1 MAATTISRATWTD
14 GAAPTGTL
22 INNARLQADV
32 YDKIDSLVAGAVT
45 FGGLVSAEGFG
56 AHSFSASGTGA
67 NVLGVRNTAAGTANY
82 ASVRVGND
90 ANVALMSLTA
100 FSSTF
105 TTSAYNI
112 ANGGRVETNGAGGLT
127 LVASHASGTIG
138 LFAGGSTTPDVTV
151 TTAGALLISDGGSVS
166 TPGLGF
172 LSDPDTGLWLENADQ
187 VSLVVGGVKALRIT
201 ESGGNITFDTSAAT
215 SKWSSSIIPSAD
227 DDYDLGTTSL
237 AWNQLF
243 LADGQY
249 NAPSIAQANDPDT
262 GIYFNG
268 TAGVVITS
276 SGNAIFTATGGGA
289 AGTSVTTWH
298 SLASGTG
305 NVHGPGLIVGRNTS
319 GTGAAGWVSF
329 LSRNGTQ
336 GYLYMDDS
344 YVFRY
349 NISSDGAPTENNA
362 GTHTGT
368 VVGTQTSCLASK
380 DLIGAYTDDDASLA
394 LITDTPL
401 YRWTYKDGRFAESAF
416 MGVVTDYSPAF
427 GMDAGRSLN
436 VPSGIGHLMAAV
448 KALTRRVAALEAR

>member
-1 MAATTISRATWTD
+1 VAATTISRATWTD
-14 GAAPTGTL
+14 GASPTGTL

-32 YDKIDSLVAGAVT
+32 YDKVDSLVGGAIT
-45 FGGLVSAEGFG
+45 FGGLVSSEGFG
-56 AHSFSASGTGA
+56 LHAFSAGGTGA
-67 NVLGVRNTAAGTANY
+67 QILGVRNTSAGTSNY
-82 ASVRVGND
+82 AMVRVGTD
-90 ANVALMSLTA
+90 ANPELGSITA
-100 FSSTF
+100 FASTY
-105 TTSAYNI
+105 TTSGPNI
-112 ANGGRVETNGAGGLT
+112 ANGTRVISQGAGGLA
-127 LVASHASGTIG
+127 LVASHASGAIK
-138 LFAGGSTTPDVTV
+138 FYAGGTTEWARVE
-151 TTAGALLISDGGSVS
+151 TTGELLVADGGGVS
-166 TPGLGF
+166 TPGVAF
-172 LSDPDTGLWLENADQ
+172 LSDPDTGLWRENADQ
-187 VSLVVGGVKALRIT
+187 IHLVVGGVSALRIT

-215 SKWSSSIIPSAD
+215 GKWSSSVIPSAD
-227 DDYDLGTTSL
+227 DTYDLGTTSL

-243 LADGQY
+243 LANGTYTD
-249 NAPSIAQANDPDT
+249 PSIACANDPDT

-298 SLASGTG
+298 TLASGTG
-305 NVHGPGLIVGRNTS
+305 NVYGPGLVVGRNSS
-319 GTGAAGWVSF
+319 GSGAAGWLSF

-349 NISSDGAPTENNA
+349 NISSDGPPTENNA

-368 VVGTQTSCLASK
+368 VVGTQTSCLAST

-401 YRWTYKDGRFAESAF
+401 YRWTYKDGRFAESEF

-448 KALTRRVAALEAR
+448 KALTRRVAALEA